1 IRQGWGSVS
10 SRSSQ
15 LAAAVFATAA
25 VSVCVNALALFGDDV
40 AAWVAL
46 ALQSVVGFWA
56 VLCAVVV
63 SRREVGFLRWWR
75 VLVLAAMASWLV
87 GEVLWWLG
95 SPAGSGQEAP
105 PVGVAAYFL
114 PPVFSLAAM
123 IVLARYGG
131 GLRFRRY
138 DRRRSFRGVDVL
150 DGLVAAAAFTI
161 LVAMAGLGAVSG
173 AALPRSQ
180 NTAIVIAYSLVELIV
195 IVVAVLMAMA
205 YPRERPYRANYL
217 LLSGGVVLIAASDR
231 LVAYLRNVGVDNGDL
246 WGGVGTILGP
256 LIIAFALL
264 ERRPHP
270 AGSRGDNV
278 MDTVQAI
285 LPYIGFLG
293 IIALLA
299 FHLLIGRD
307 LSAPVILGAMAMVTL
322 VTARQGSAMRAQR
335 LLMRRLYEAQ
345 HRLAHQVHHDPLT
358 GLPNR
363 AVVRPTPR

>member
-1 IRQGWGSVS
+1 
-10 SRSSQ
+10 
-15 LAAAVFATAA
+15 
-25 VSVCVNALALFGDDV
+25 
-40 AAWVAL
+40 
-46 ALQSVVGFWA
+46 
-56 VLCAVVV
+56 
-63 SRREVGFLRWWR
+63 
-75 VLVLAAMASWLV
+75 M
-87 GEVLWWLG
+87 
-95 SPAGSGQEAP
+95 
-105 PVGVAAYFL
+105 
-114 PPVFSLAAM
+114 
-123 IVLARYGG
+123 
-131 GLRFRRY
+131 
-138 DRRRSFRGVDVL
+138 L

-205 YPRERPYRANYL
+205 YPRDRPYRANYL

-278 MDTVQAI
+278 MDSVQAI

-307 LSAPVILGAMAMVTL
+307 LERSGDPGAWRWSRWSPRDRV
-322 VTARQGSAMRAQR
+322 AMRTQR
-335 LLMRRLYEAQ
+335 LLTRRLYEAQ
-345 HRLAHQVHHDPLT
+345 HRLAHQVHHDPRLV
-358 GLPNR
+358 PQP
-363 AVVRPTPR
+363 AVAQRSRCDAGGPASSSSSSTSTTSRRSTTSSATPRG